1 MEGAPNLSCGADDF
15 SRRDV
20 TFSNDIAR
28 GKEGFRKKGR
38 GVPGSN
44 GVTLTTIH
52 YITYMFG
59 IVQNER
65 KDVFFG
71 SQFESTAYH
80 VGKNNS
86 SRVSRR

>member
-1 MEGAPNLSCGADDF
+1 MERAPNLFCGADDF
-15 SRRDV
+15 SRRDI

-28 GKEGFRKKGR
+28 GKEGFRRKGR

-44 GVTLTTIH
+44 GVNLITIH

-59 IVQNER
+59 IVKNER
-65 KDVFFG
+65 KGFFG
-71 SQFESTAYH
+71 SQFESIAYH

-86 SRVSRR
+86 SHVSRH

>member
-1 MEGAPNLSCGADDF
+1 MESGGAPNLSCGADDF

-28 GKEGFRKKGR
+28 GKEGFRRKGR

-44 GVTLTTIH
+44 GVNLTTIH
-52 YITYMFG
+52 YITYMLG

-65 KDVFFG
+65 RDFFL
-71 SQFESTAYH
+71 AH
-80 VGKNNS
+80 NL
-86 SRVSRR
+86 RA